1 MGTKQFD
8 NYADLIT
15 FTRASGATLLDSDGV
30 LKTAS
35 TNIPRIEYDADG
47 NRLGLLVEEQRT
59 NLVSYSEQFDNA
71 YWSTSG
77 SFTSTEVANA
87 AIAPDNTLTAEEY
100 TNLATGTNNLQVN
113 LAVSATD
120 YTFSVWLKAKSAGD
134 VGKYVTVGGHI
145 SGATHNRVL
154 AQLTADWTKFSV
166 SGTTTAASWFWG
178 VDGRTDG
185 VFTGLNQTQEEA
197 SFYAWGAQLEEGAFP
212 TSYIPTTSSTVTRAA
227 DVASITGSN
236 FSSWYRQDE
245 GTVFSNCKQAQ
256 VNTVA
261 GATHYQ
267 FSDGTTG
274 ERFDVFGR
282 ANGGTGVKV
291 FDGGTEVTDLFP
303 TFTGIAAN
311 TAIKIALALKEN
323 DLAAK
328 GFDDRSVQTDNSVTL
343 PTVDRLTIGS
353 GFSRSIN
360 GTISRLTYYPY
371 RLTDTTLQEITS

>member
-212 TSYIPTTSSTVTRAA
+212 TSYIPTSGSTATRAA
-227 DVASITGSN
+227 DVASIPTSAFGYNAS
-236 FSSWYRQDE
+236 E
-245 GTVFSNCKQAQ
+245 GTVVVECTTLYPSNAS
-256 VNTVA
+256 N
-261 GATHYQ
+261 GFMWYAT
-267 FSDGTTG
+267 DGTPSNRI
-274 ERFDVFGR
+274 EFGQGGSGAAYPR
-282 ANGGTGVKV
+282 INGRLYKDTTTTQTFLCQTTWETDGNTFEKVGLAYKDGSSILDTTTAALPSLGTGNIPQNISNVQ
-291 FDGGTEVTDLFP
+291 FMHRGH
-303 TFTGIAAN
+303 
-311 TAIKIALALKEN
+311 IK
-323 DLAAK
+323 
-328 GFDDRSVQTDNSVTL
+328 
-343 PTVDRLTIGS
+343 
-353 GFSRSIN
+353 SIK
-360 GTISRLTYYPY
+360 YYPR
-371 RLTDTTLQEITS
+371 RLSDAQLQELTQ